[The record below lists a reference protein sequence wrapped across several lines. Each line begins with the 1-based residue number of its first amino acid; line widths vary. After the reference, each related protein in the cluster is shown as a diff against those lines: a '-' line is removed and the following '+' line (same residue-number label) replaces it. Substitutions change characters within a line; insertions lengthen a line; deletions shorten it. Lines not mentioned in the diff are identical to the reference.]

1 MTLYAPST
9 LRQAMPERNTEIPR
23 TQIVMLR
30 VSPMERATLAAAATA
45 KGLPLSTY
53 ARVMAL
59 AAAKRVKVAA

>member
-1 MTLYAPST
+1 
-9 LRQAMPERNTEIPR
+9 MPERNTEIPR